1 MPFNKA
7 EQSVKIN
14 IFYHALEVS
23 NTHQRARIF
32 MCDCTDAIMNNKQN
46 ETLFY
51 RLLGRLILA

>member
-14 IFYHALEVS
+14 IFYHAFS
-23 NTHQRARIF
+23 NTHQRARIS

-46 ETLFY
+46 ETQFY

>member
-14 IFYHALEVS
+14 IFYHAWVS
-23 NTHQRARIF
+23 NTHQRARIS

-46 ETLFY
+46 ETQFY

>member
-14 IFYHALEVS
+14 IFYHARVS
-23 NTHQRARIF
+23 NTDQRARIS
-32 MCDCTDAIMNNKQN
+32 MCDCTDTIMNNKQN
-46 ETLFY
+46 ETQFY